1 MQDEIRILIIEDED
15 IWAKSIELHLNDFG
29 FKVAGMAANFEDAIA
44 LMNKKEFDLALLDI
58 GLNDKNSGI
67 ELGRMLKNLYNKPFI
82 FITATAET
90 TAIKS
95 AIEAG
100 PSAFLTKPFNPATLF
115 VAVQNAINN
124 FNAPGVVSVAPA
136 MAKEDAF
143 FFVKLGDK
151 YKKTNWTDVV
161 FLRSD
166 KNYTTFLNAADKRE
180 YSIRCTL
187 VKTLKSLI
195 PESLKNKFVQ
205 INRSEAIQVSFI
217 QEIANEE
224 VRTLFGTFTVTE
236 GYTRDLKNLIQ
247 VIT

>member
-1 MQDEIRILIIEDED
+1 MQEEIRILIIEDEE
-15 IWAKSIELHLNDFG
+15 IWARSIALHLNEFG
-29 FKVAGMAANFEDAIA
+29 YKVAGHAPTFEQAIVLLNANQ
-44 LMNKKEFDLALLDI
+44 FDLALLDI
-58 GLNDKNSGI
+58 GLNDSNSGI
-67 ELGRMLKNLYNKPFI
+67 ELGKMLKTLYKKPFI
-82 FITATAET
+82 FITATAESN
-90 TAIKS
+90 AVKS

-100 PSAFLTKPFNPATLF
+100 PSAFLTKPFNPTTLF
-115 VAVQNAINN
+115 VAIQNAINN
-124 FNAPGVVSVAPA
+124 FSTPELSATTTTS
-136 MAKEDAF
+136 KEETF

-166 KNYTTFLNAADKRE
+166 KNYTTFFNAADKRE

-187 VKTLKSLI
+187 IKTLKSLI

-205 INRSEAIQVSFI
+205 INRSEAIQVSYI

-224 VRTLFGTFTVTE
+224 IRTTFGAFTVTE
-236 GYTRDLKNLIQ
+236 GYTRELKNLIQ